1 MKAAVFYIL
10 VKLFFRKEG
19 LEMLVRLYAG
29 EIILGKITIE
39 EVPGGLRPRVSA
51 YLSEMGYT
59 EDNAPM

>member
-29 EIILGKITIE
+29 EIILGKITIG
-39 EVPGGLRPRVSA
+39 EVPGGLRSRVSV

-59 EDNAPM
+59 EDASI